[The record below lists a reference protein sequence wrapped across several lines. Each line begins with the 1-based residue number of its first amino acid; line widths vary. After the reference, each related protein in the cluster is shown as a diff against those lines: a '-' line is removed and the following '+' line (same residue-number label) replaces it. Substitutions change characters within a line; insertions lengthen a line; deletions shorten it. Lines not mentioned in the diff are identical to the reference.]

1 MSLNRLIVIGL
12 LLLPW
17 VCPAAFS
24 MDLGRAWVEPESGT
38 VNEVGDLDGS
48 L

>member
-1 MSLNRLIVIGL
+1 MSLHRLIVIGL

-17 VCPAAFS
+17 IGADTFS

-38 VNEVGDLDGS
+38 VNELGE
-48 L
+48 